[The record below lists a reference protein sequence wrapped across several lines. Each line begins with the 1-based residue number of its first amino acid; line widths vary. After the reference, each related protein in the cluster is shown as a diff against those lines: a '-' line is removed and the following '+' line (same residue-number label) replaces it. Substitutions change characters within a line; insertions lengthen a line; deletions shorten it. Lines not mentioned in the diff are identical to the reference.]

1 MSDCME
7 SMQGAQFKQWPFL
20 EDLEWV
26 SRMKQLH
33 GRPAIVQK
41 PLMASSRRW
50 QHYGVIQTTLLN
62 QLVLIG
68 YALGVPI
75 HTLHWFYNSARG
87 RYTSQK

>member
-1 MSDCME
+1 MMV
-7 SMQGAQFKQWPFL
+7 QGSKFPRWPFL

-26 SRMKQLH
+26 CGMRRRH
-33 GRPAIVQK
+33 GRPAIIQK
-41 PLMASSRRW
+41 PLVVSARRW

-68 YALGVPI
+68 YALGVPV

-87 RYTSQK
+87 RYTSAA